1 MMNRGISVL
10 LALSLATS
18 ACYACNQF
26 GPGGSAASGQS
37 RRLQPGAARSAAAS
51 PGGPQREPVPAT
63 ILGSPAKIVSQVA
76 DATFSSDEHHHH
88 HHHDE
93 SARSSSHLS
102 QYATYGED
110 PDKDAILERSDDL
123 DVSESKAEEISN
135 ILAQLGDAPEAI
147 GNSNTTTLVETE
159 TKNTPFDGCCWKIK
173 VDFTEGHG
181 FYGAYKIHSSMFGN
195 YIMEPGLVNGKQH
208 YTSSD
213 PYNEGVYAVAFCGGQ
228 WWIQPSRL
236 RGQCNGYANSGL
248 SDAQCVNEI
257 DYTWAYYVPP
267 INQFV
272 LAKKGMSIWCSV

>member
-159 TKNTPFDGCCWKIK
+159 TKNTPFDGCCWKVK
-173 VDFTEGHG
+173 VDHTNGHG
-181 FYGAYKIHSSMFGN
+181 FYGPVQILKRVFGH
-195 YIMEPGLVNGKQH
+195 YTMEPGLVNGRAH
-208 YTSSD
+208 YSSSD
-213 PYNEGVYAVAFCGGQ
+213 PANKGLYALAFCGDS
-228 WWIQPSRL
+228 WWIQPASF
-236 RGQCNGYANSGL
+236 RGQCKGFAHSGWYT
-248 SDAQCVNEI
+248 DECVTDI
-257 DYTWAYYVPP
+257 AYSWVYYVPS

-272 LAKKGMSIWCSV
+272 TAKKALSTWCNV